1 MSVEFEKYKEIR
13 EKPEEAAATIIEF
26 TDEEGYGRFL
36 DLHQIY
42 EAFINIK
49 GIPVS
54 RRCLMRL
61 FFRLTY
67 LNARYI
73 IESRL
78 PDLPPVLR

>member
-36 DLHQIY
+36 DLQQIY
-42 EAFINIK
+42 EAVINIK

-54 RRCLMRL
+54 WRC
-61 FFRLTY
+61 
-67 LNARYI
+67 
-73 IESRL
+73 
-78 PDLPPVLR
+78 